1 MIPRFKITLKKFLSV
16 PLLTLFIVLSGTA
29 KERVFDVCVYG
40 ETPAGITAAL
50 QVAKMGRSVVLISTN
65 SHVGGMATSGLTA
78 TDLNNFRIAGGFTK
92 EFYQR
97 VYAHYLDSSA
107 WRVEGRTEYFE
118 RSKKRTYTGKND
130 SLKMQWVYEAGVGE
144 KIFKQMLQDHGVE
157 VIYNQRIN
165 LKTTPFKQDG
175 RLKTISMESGL
186 KIGAKM
192 FIDASYEGDL
202 MRMAGVS
209 FKVGRE
215 SNATYGETMNGIRMG
230 AVVGN
235 GKTSIDPYVI
245 PGNPNSGLLPF
256 IDAKPAGPNGT
267 GDDRTQT
274 YCYRL
279 TLTNDP
285 ANKIDVT
292 KPSNYNPL
300 WYEFLARVIAL
311 NPDISLSSIISFTPM
326 PNKKTDTNQ
335 GNFVGNS
342 YAWPNAN
349 HATRLQIAAQH
360 KAYSMGLLWFL
371 GNDERLP
378 LAMRTEMKT
387 WGWPKDEYLDT
398 DHFPYQVYV
407 REARRMT
414 SDYVM
419 TEQNC
424 NGSRPVADPVAIA
437 TYPLDCHFIAR
448 VVDAEGKVRI
458 EGGYGKQKSTYYGI
472 SYRSI
477 IPQRK
482 ECSNLLVPV
491 CLSASHVAYSS
502 IRMEPVYMVLGQT
515 AGTAAVMALDR
526 KMDVQ
531 DLGYD
536 QLKTQLL
543 KDGQVLSLDRK
554 ITADIV
560 IYGGTSSAITAA
572 VQAAKMGKSVV
583 VVSPDLH
590 LGGLSSNGLGYTD
603 TGDKTV
609 IGGLARNFYHRLYNH
624 YQTDSA
630 WKWQQRSAFGNK
642 GQGTVANDTAYKT
655 MWLFEPHVA
664 EAAFENMIRENN
676 IMVYRDRWLDRSPG
690 GVTMKNNKIISFKTL
705 DGTAFIGKAF
715 IDATYEGDL
724 MAAAGVGYT
733 VGRESAQQYGEQW
746 NGVQTEVFHHAHHF
760 KQKID
765 PYNISGKPSSGLL
778 PEVSAAPPGNKGD
791 GDNKIQAYCYRLCMS
806 ANPENS
812 IPFPKPEGY
821 DPKRYEI
828 LSRLFAAGWR
838 DVFPKFDAVP
848 NKKTDTNNH
857 GPFSSD
863 FIGGNHDYP
872 DASYVRRK
880 EIILEHER
888 YQKGYLYFMAN
899 DPSVPKDIQQQFNTY
914 GLAKDE
920 FIENGG
926 WPYQLYVRE
935 ARRML
940 GDFVM
945 TEKDALAKT
954 VIARPIG
961 MGSYSLDSHNTQRYV
976 TAEGYI
982 QNEGDIG
989 VKPDRPYSIDFG
1001 AILPKEKQCSNLL
1014 VSVCVSSSHIAYGS
1028 IRMEPVFMILGQS
1041 AALAAALAIDK
1052 KINVQQVPYDLLEQ
1066 EMIKAGQILRK

>member
-1 MIPRFKITLKKFLSV
+1 
-16 PLLTLFIVLSGTA
+16 
-29 KERVFDVCVYG
+29 
-40 ETPAGITAAL
+40 
-50 QVAKMGRSVVLISTN
+50 LISTN
-65 SHVGGMATSGLTA
+65 NHVGGMATSGLTA

-97 VYAHYLDSSA
+97 VYTHYLDSAA
-107 WRVEGRTEYFE
+107 WKAEGRAEFFE

-130 SLKMQWVYEAGVGE
+130 SLKIQWVYESGVGE
-144 KIFKQMLQDHGVE
+144 KIFKQMLKDHGVE

-165 LKTTPFKQDG
+165 LKSAPVKQDG
-175 RLKTISMESGL
+175 RLKIITMESGL

-202 MRMAGVS
+202 MHMAGVS

-230 AVVGN
+230 PVVGN
-235 GKTSIDPYVI
+235 GETSIDPYVI

-256 IDAKPAGPNGT
+256 IDAKPAGPDGT

-285 ANKIDVT
+285 ANKIEVK

-300 WYEFLARVIAL
+300 WYEFLARMIAL

-335 GNFVGNS
+335 GNFVGMS
-342 YAWPNAN
+342 YAWPNAS
-349 HATRLQIAAQH
+349 HATRLQIADQH
-360 KAYSMGLLWFL
+360 KAYSMGLIWFL

-378 LAMRTEMKT
+378 LAMRNEMKT

-407 REARRMT
+407 REARRMI

-424 NGSRPVADPVAIA
+424 NGERPVADPVAIA
-437 TYPLDCHFIAR
+437 TYPLDCHYVAR
-448 VVDAEGKVRI
+448 VVDADGKVRL
-458 EGGYGKQKSTYYGI
+458 EGGYGKQKATYYGI

-477 IPQRK
+477 IPRRN

-515 AGTAAVMALDR
+515 AGTAAVMALEK

-630 WKWQQRSAFGNK
+630 WKWQAKSAFGNK
-642 GQGTVANDTAYKT
+642 GQGTVASDTTLKT

-690 GVTMKNNKIISFKTL
+690 GVTMNNNKIISFRTL
-705 DGTAFIGKAF
+705 DGAVFVGKAF

-724 MAAAGVGYT
+724 MAAAGVKYT

-765 PYNISGKPSSGLL
+765 PYKIPGNPSSGLL
-778 PEVSAAPPGNKGD
+778 PEISAAPPGNKGD

-828 LSRLFAAGWR
+828 LARLFAAGWR

-899 DPSVPKDIQQQFNTY
+899 DPTVPKEIQQQFNTY

-920 FIENGG
+920 FVENGG

-945 TEKDALAKT
+945 TEKDALGKT
-954 VIARPIG
+954 AIARPIG

-989 VKPDRPYSIDFG
+989 VKPDRAYSIDYG
-1001 AILPKEKQCSNLL
+1001 AILPKEKECSNLL

-1041 AALAAALAIDK
+1041 AAMAAAMAIDK
-1052 KINVQQVPYDLLEQ
+1052 KIPVQQLSYVELEKALLA
-1066 EMIKAGQILRK
+1066 AGQVLRK

>member
-1 MIPRFKITLKKFLSV
+1 MFCFPNLLQQLFRISFATIFMISDAAAKDR
-16 PLLTLFIVLSGTA
+16 VL
-29 KERVFDVCVYG
+29 DVCVYG

-50 QVAKMGRSVVLISTN
+50 QVAKMGKSVVLISTTK
-65 SHVGGMATSGLTA
+65 HVGGMATSGLTA

-97 VYAHYLDSSA
+97 IYTHYLDSSA
-107 WRVEGRTEYFE
+107 WRVEGRESFFE
-118 RSKKRTYTGKND
+118 RSKKRTFTGKND
-130 SLKMQWVYEAGVGE
+130 ALKMQWVYESGVGE
-144 KIFKQMLQDHGVE
+144 KIFKQMLQDLGVV
-157 VIYNQRIN
+157 VIYNQRID
-165 LKTTPFKQDG
+165 LGSSPIKQNG
-175 RLKTISMESGL
+175 RLKIIRMESGL
-186 KIGAKM
+186 KIAAKM

-202 MRMAGVS
+202 MSSSGVDY
-209 FKVGRE
+209 KVGRE
-215 SNATYGETMNGIRMG
+215 SNATYGETMNGIRLG
-230 AVVGN
+230 PVVGN
-235 GKTSIDPYVI
+235 GETSIDPYII
-245 PGNPNSGLLPF
+245 PGKPESGLLPF
-256 IDAKPAGPNGT
+256 LDAKPSGPDGT

-279 TLTNDP
+279 TLTND
-285 ANKIDVT
+285 ADNRIDVA
-292 KPSNYNPL
+292 KPNNYNPL
-300 WYEFLARVIAL
+300 WYEFLARMIAL
-311 NPDISLSSIISFTPM
+311 NPDVSLSNIISFTPM

-335 GNFVGNS
+335 GNFVGMS
-342 YAWPNAN
+342 YAWPNAD
-349 HATRLQIAAQH
+349 HATRLQIAVKH
-360 KAYSMGLLWFL
+360 RDYSMGLLWFL

-378 LAMRTEMKT
+378 LSMRMEMKT

-407 REARRMT
+407 REARRMI
-414 SDYVM
+414 SDHVM
-419 TEQNC
+419 TEQHC
-424 NGSRPVADPVAIA
+424 TGEIPVVDPVAVA
-437 TYPLDCHFIAR
+437 TYPLDCHFVAR
-448 VVDAEGKVRI
+448 VVDAQGKVRI

-477 IPQRK
+477 TPK
-482 ECSNLLVPV
+482 KSSCSNLLVPV

-502 IRMEPVYMVLGQT
+502 IRMEPVYMVLGQS
-515 AGTAAVMALDR
+515 AGTAAVMALESNIG
-526 KMDVQ
+526 VQ
-531 DLGYD
+531 DLSYEN
-536 QLKTQLL
+536 LKAQLL
-543 KDGQVLSLDRK
+543 KDGQVLSLERK
-554 ITADIV
+554 ITADVIV
-560 IYGGTSSAITAA
+560 YGGTSSAVIAA
-572 VQAAKMGKSVV
+572 VQAAQMGKTVV
-583 VVSPDLH
+583 MVSPDVH

-630 WKWQQRSAFGNK
+630 WKWQKRNEFGNR

-664 EAAFENMIRENN
+664 EAAFESMISENR
-676 IMVYRDRWLDRSPG
+676 IMVYRDRWLDRLPG
-690 GVTMKNNKIISFKTL
+690 GVNMKGNQILSIKTL
-705 DGTAFIGKAF
+705 DGMVFAGKAF

-724 MAAAGVGYT
+724 MAASGVEYA
-733 VGRESAQQYGEQW
+733 VGREAAGQYGEQW

-765 PYNISGKPSSGLL
+765 PYKIPGRPSSGLL
-778 PEVSAAPPGNKGD
+778 PELSAATPGNKGD

-806 ANPENS
+806 TAPANS

-863 FIGGNHDYP
+863 FIGGNYDYP

-880 EIILEHER
+880 EIIMEHER

-899 DPSVPKDIQQQFNTY
+899 DPSVPKDIQAQFNTY

-920 FIENGG
+920 FVDNGG

-935 ARRML
+935 SRRMR
-940 GDFVM
+940 GNVVM
-945 TEKDALAKT
+945 TEKDALGKT
-954 VIARPIG
+954 AIAHPIG
-961 MGSYSLDSHNTQRYV
+961 MGSYALDSHNTQRYV
-976 TAEGYI
+976 TIEGYI

-989 VKPDRPYSIDFG
+989 VRPDRPYSIDFG
-1001 AILPKEKQCSNLL
+1001 AITPKEEQCSNLL
-1014 VSVCVSSSHIAYGS
+1014 VSVCVSSTHIAYGS

-1041 AALAAALAIDK
+1041 AAIAASMAIDMK
-1052 KINVQQVPYDLLEQ
+1052 TSVQKVPYAMLEK

>member
-1 MIPRFKITLKKFLSV
+1 V
-16 PLLTLFIVLSGTA
+16 
-29 KERVFDVCVYG
+29 
-40 ETPAGITAAL
+40 
-50 QVAKMGRSVVLISTN
+50 
-65 SHVGGMATSGLTA
+65 
-78 TDLNNFRIAGGFTK
+78 
-92 EFYQR
+92 
-97 VYAHYLDSSA
+97 
-107 WRVEGRTEYFE
+107 
-118 RSKKRTYTGKND
+118 
-130 SLKMQWVYEAGVGE
+130 
-144 KIFKQMLQDHGVE
+144 KQE
-157 VIYNQRIN
+157 
-165 LKTTPFKQDG
+165 G
-175 RLKTISMESGL
+175 RLKHITMESGL
-186 KIGAKM
+186 KVGAKM

-230 AVVGN
+230 PVVGN

-300 WYEFLARVIAL
+300 WYEFLARMIAL
-311 NPDISLSSIISFTPM
+311 NPDIALSSIISFTPM

-335 GNFVGNS
+335 GNFVGMS

-349 HATRLQIAAQH
+349 HDTRVEIAAQH
-360 KAYSMGLLWFL
+360 KSYSMGLLWFL

-378 LAMRTEMKT
+378 LAMRNEMKT

-407 REARRMT
+407 REARRMI

-424 NGSRPVADPVAIA
+424 NGSRPVKDPVAIA
-437 TYPLDCHFIAR
+437 TYPLDCHFVAR
-448 VVDAEGKVRI
+448 VVDADGNVRI

-477 IPQRK
+477 IPKRN

-572 VQAAKMGKSVV
+572 VQAVKMGKLVV
-583 VVSPDLH
+583 VVSPDVH

-642 GQGTVANDTAYKT
+642 GQGTVANDTSLKT

-664 EAAFENMIRENN
+664 EAAFENMIRENK

-690 GVTMKNNKIISFKTL
+690 GVTKKNNKIISFKTL
-705 DGTAFIGKAF
+705 DGTTFIGKAF

-765 PYNISGKPSSGLL
+765 PYKIPGKPSSGLL

-806 ANPENS
+806 SNPENS

-828 LSRLFAAGWR
+828 LARLFAAGWR

-899 DPSVPKDIQQQFNTY
+899 DPAVPKEIQQQFNTY

-920 FIENGG
+920 FIENDG

-935 ARRML
+935 SRRML

-945 TEKDALAKT
+945 TEKDALGKT
-954 VIARPIG
+954 SIARPIG

-976 TAEGYI
+976 TSEGYV

-989 VKPDRPYSIDFG
+989 VRPDRPYSIDYG
-1001 AILPKEKQCSNLL
+1001 AILPKEKECSNLL

-1041 AALAAALAIDK
+1041 AAMAAAMAIDK
-1052 KINVQQVPYDLLEQ
+1052 KIPVQQLSYVELEKALLA
-1066 EMIKAGQILRK
+1066 AGQVLRK

>member
-1 MIPRFKITLKKFLSV
+1 MVLFRNFLQVQVFSI
-16 PLLTLFIVLSGTA
+16 LFLTSFFSSLNA
-29 KERVFDVCVYG
+29 KERMIDVCVYG

-50 QVAKMGRSVVLISTN
+50 QVAKMGKSVVLISTTR
-65 SHVGGMATSGLTA
+65 HLGGMATSGLTA

-97 VYAHYLDSSA
+97 IYTYYLNSSA
-107 WRVEGRTEYFE
+107 WRVEGRADFFE
-118 RSKKRTYTGKND
+118 RSKKRTFTGKND
-130 SLKMQWVYEAGVGE
+130 SLKMQWVYEPGVGE
-144 KIFKQMLQDHGVE
+144 TIFRQMLKDRGVLLIFNE
-157 VIYNQRIN
+157 KLN
-165 LKTTPFKQDG
+165 LKAVPVKQNG
-175 RLKTISMESGL
+175 RLQTIRMESGL
-186 KIGAKM
+186 TVSAKM

-202 MRMAGVS
+202 MSRSGVDY
-209 FKVGRE
+209 KVGRE
-215 SNATYGETMNGIRMG
+215 SNATYGETMNGIRLG
-230 AVVGN
+230 PVVGN
-235 GKTSIDPYVI
+235 GETSIDPYII
-245 PGNPNSGLLPF
+245 PVKPESGLLPF
-256 IDAKPAGPNGT
+256 IDPKPNGEEGT

-279 TLTNDP
+279 TLTNDA
-285 ANKIDVT
+285 ANRIDVI
-292 KPSNYNPL
+292 KPKNYNPL
-300 WYEFLARVIAL
+300 WYEFLARMIAL
-311 NPDISLSSIISFTPM
+311 NPGISLSSIISFTPM

-342 YAWPNAN
+342 YAWPNAD
-349 HATRLQIAAQH
+349 HATRLQIAAKH
-360 KAYSMGLLWFL
+360 REYSMGLIWFL

-378 LAMRTEMKT
+378 LTMRTEMKT

-407 REARRMT
+407 REARRMV
-414 SDYVM
+414 SDHVM
-419 TEQNC
+419 TEQHC
-424 NGSRPVADPVAIA
+424 TGERPVTDPVAVA

-448 VVDAEGKVRI
+448 VLDAEGKVRI

-477 IPQRK
+477 VPK
-482 ECSNLLVPV
+482 KSACSNLLVPV

-502 IRMEPVYMVLGQT
+502 IRMEPVYMALGQT
-515 AGTAAVMALDR
+515 AGTAAVMSLES
-526 KMDVQ
+526 KIDVQ
-531 DLGYD
+531 DLSYES
-536 QLKTQLL
+536 LKAQLL
-543 KDGQVLSLDRK
+543 KDGQVLSLERR

-560 IYGGTSSAITAA
+560 VYGGTSSAVIAA
-572 VQAAKMGKSVV
+572 VQAAHMGKSVV
-583 VVSPDLH
+583 LVSPDLH

-603 TGDKTV
+603 TGDKSV

-624 YQTDSA
+624 YQSDSA
-630 WKWQQRSAFGNK
+630 WKWQQRNAFGNR

-664 EAAFENMIRENN
+664 EAAFEKMISENK
-676 IMVYRDRWLDRSPG
+676 IMVYRDRWLDRLPNG
-690 GVTMKNNKIISFKTL
+690 ITMKGSKIISFKTL
-705 DGTAFIGKAF
+705 DGIAFMGKTF

-724 MAAAGVGYT
+724 MAAAGVEYA
-733 VGRESAQQYGEQW
+733 VGREAVGQYGEQW

-765 PYNISGKPSSGLL
+765 PYNIPGIPSSGLL

-806 ANPENS
+806 TAPANS
-812 IPFPKPEGY
+812 IPFPKPDGY

-863 FIGGNHDYP
+863 FIGANYDYP

-914 GLAKDE
+914 GLARDE
-920 FIENGG
+920 FADNGG

-945 TEKDALAKT
+945 TEKDALGKT
-954 VIARPIG
+954 AIARPIG

-976 TAEGYI
+976 TAEGYV

-989 VKPDRPYSIDFG
+989 VKPERAYSIDFG
-1001 AILPKEKQCSNLL
+1001 AITPKEKQCSNLL
-1014 VSVCVSSSHIAYGS
+1014 VSVCVSSTHIAYGS

-1041 AALAAALAIDK
+1041 AAIAASLAIDR
-1052 KINVQQVPYDLLEQ
+1052 KITVQKVPYADLEN
-1066 EMIKAGQILRK
+1066 EMIKAGQILRKQ

>member
-1 MIPRFKITLKKFLSV
+1 MFCFQTLLRRLLSIP
-16 PLLTLFIVLSGTA
+16 LFIIFIFSSAIA
-29 KERVFDVCVYG
+29 KERIFDVCVYG

-50 QVAKMGRSVVLISTN
+50 QVAKMGKSVVLISTN
-65 SHVGGMATSGLTA
+65 NHVGGMATSGLTA
-78 TDLNNFRIAGGFTK
+78 TDLNNFRIAGGVTK

-97 VYAHYLDSSA
+97 IYTHYLDSSA
-107 WRVEGRTEYFE
+107 WRAEGRAAFFE

-130 SLKMQWVYEAGVGE
+130 SLKIQWVYESGVGE
-144 KIFKQMLQDHGVE
+144 KIFKQMLHDHGVH

-165 LKTTPFKQDG
+165 LKSSPIKEDG
-175 RLKTISMESGL
+175 RLKIISMESGV
-186 KIGAKM
+186 KIAAKM

-202 MRMAGVS
+202 MRVAGLS

-215 SNATYGETMNGIRMG
+215 SNATYGETMNGIRLG
-230 AVVGN
+230 PVVGN
-235 GKTSIDPYVI
+235 GKTSIDPYII
-245 PGNPNSGLLPF
+245 PGKPESGLLPF
-256 IDAKPAGPNGT
+256 IDAKPAGAEGT
-267 GDDRTQT
+267 GDNRTQT

-279 TLTNDP
+279 TLTNDV
-285 ANKIDVT
+285 ANRIDVV
-292 KPSNYNPL
+292 KPRNYNPL
-300 WYEFLARVIAL
+300 WYEFLARMIAL
-311 NPDISLSSIISFTPM
+311 NPDIELSSIISFTPM

-342 YAWPNAN
+342 YAWPNAD
-349 HATRLQIAAQH
+349 HATRVQVATQH
-360 KAYSMGLLWFL
+360 KEYSMGLIWFL

-378 LAMRTEMKT
+378 LSMRTEMKT

-407 REARRMT
+407 REARRMI

-424 NGSRPVADPVAIA
+424 NGARPVADPVAVA
-437 TYPLDCHFIAR
+437 TYPLDCHYVAR
-448 VVDAEGKVRI
+448 VLDDQGKVRL

-472 SYRSI
+472 SFRSI
-477 IPQRK
+477 IPKRN

-502 IRMEPVYMVLGQT
+502 IRMEPVYMVLGQS
-515 AGTAAVMALDR
+515 AATAAVMALE
-526 KMDVQ
+526 KKIDVQ
-531 DLGYD
+531 DLSYES
-536 QLKTQLL
+536 LKAQLL
-543 KDGQVLSLDRK
+543 KDGQVLSLERK
-554 ITADIV
+554 ITADIIV
-560 IYGGTSSAITAA
+560 YGGTSSAVIAA
-572 VQAAKMGKSVV
+572 VQAVQMGKSVV

-630 WKWQQRSAFGNK
+630 WKWQKRNAFGNR

-664 EAAFENMIRENN
+664 EAAFEQMIKENR
-676 IMVYRDRWLDRSPG
+676 IMVYRDRWLDRLPG
-690 GVTMKNNKIISFKTL
+690 GVNMKGNKIISFKTL
-705 DGTAFIGKAF
+705 DGMVFAGKAF

-724 MAAAGVGYT
+724 MAAAGVQYT
-733 VGRESAQQYGEQW
+733 VGREAAGQYGEQF

-765 PYNISGKPSSGLL
+765 PYKIPGIPSSGLL
-778 PEVSAAPPGNKGD
+778 PEVSAAPPGSKGD

-806 ANPENS
+806 TDPANS

-863 FIGGNHDYP
+863 YIGANYDYP

-899 DPSVPKDIQQQFNTY
+899 DPSVPKDIQQQFNAY

-920 FIENGG
+920 FTDNGG
-926 WPYQLYVRE
+926 WPHQLYVRE

-945 TEKDALAKT
+945 TEKDALGKT
-954 VIARPIG
+954 TIAHPIG

-976 TAEGYI
+976 TAEGYL

-1001 AILPKEKQCSNLL
+1001 AILPKEKECANLL

-1041 AALAAALAIDK
+1041 AAIAASMAIDN
-1052 KINVQQVPYDLLEQ
+1052 KISIQKVSYDLLEQ

>member
-1 MIPRFKITLKKFLSV
+1 MVLFRNFLQLQILSIVFSICFFSSLK
-16 PLLTLFIVLSGTA
+16 A
-29 KERVFDVCVYG
+29 KERLFDVCVYG

-50 QVAKMGRSVVLISTN
+50 QVAKMGKTVILIST
-65 SHVGGMATSGLTA
+65 SKHLGGMATSGLTA

-97 VYAHYLDSSA
+97 IYTHYLDSSA

-118 RSKKRTYTGKND
+118 RSKKRTFTGKND
-130 SLKMQWVYEAGVGE
+130 SLKMQWVYEPGVGE
-144 KIFKQMLQDHGVE
+144 TIFRQMLKDRGVLLIFNE
-157 VIYNQRIN
+157 KLN
-165 LKTTPFKQDG
+165 LNAVPVKLNG
-175 RLKTISMESGL
+175 RLQTIHMESGMS
-186 KIGAKM
+186 ISAKM

-202 MRMAGVS
+202 MSRSGVDY
-209 FKVGRE
+209 KVGRE

-230 AVVGN
+230 PVVGN
-235 GKTSIDPYVI
+235 GETSIDPYVI
-245 PGNPNSGLLPF
+245 PGKPESGLLPF
-256 IDAKPAGPNGT
+256 IDPKPTGQVGA

-279 TLTNDP
+279 TLTNDA
-285 ANKIDVT
+285 ANRIDVI
-292 KPSNYNPL
+292 KPKNYNPL
-300 WYEFLARVIAL
+300 WYEFLARMIAL
-311 NPDISLSSIISFTPM
+311 NPGISLSSIISFTPM

-342 YAWPNAN
+342 YAWPNAD

-360 KAYSMGLLWFL
+360 KDYSMGLIWFL

-378 LAMRTEMKT
+378 LILRTEMKT

-407 REARRMT
+407 REARRMI

-424 NGSRPVADPVAIA
+424 NGARPVTDPVAVA
-437 TYPLDCHFIAR
+437 TYPLDCHYVAR

-477 IPQRK
+477 VPPK
-482 ECSNLLVPV
+482 TACGNLLVPV

-502 IRMEPVYMVLGQT
+502 IRMEPVYMVLGQS
-515 AGTAAVMALDR
+515 AGTAAVMALQSNIN
-526 KMDVQ
+526 VQ
-531 DLGYD
+531 DLSYES
-536 QLKTQLL
+536 LKAQLL
-543 KDGQVLSLDRK
+543 KDGQVLSLERK
-554 ITADIV
+554 ISADIV
-560 IYGGTSSAITAA
+560 VYGGTSSAVIAA
-572 VQAAKMGKSVV
+572 VQAAQMGKSVV
-583 VVSPDLH
+583 MVSPDLH

-630 WKWQQRSAFGNK
+630 WKWQQRNAFGNR

-664 EAAFENMIRENN
+664 EAAFEQMISENR
-676 IMVYRDRWLDRSPG
+676 IMVYRDRWLDRLPG
-690 GVTMKNNKIISFKTL
+690 GVNMKGNKILSFRTL
-705 DGTAFIGKAF
+705 DGTTFVGKAF

-724 MAAAGVGYT
+724 MAAAGVEYA
-733 VGRESAQQYGEQW
+733 VGREAAGQYGEQF

-765 PYNISGKPSSGLL
+765 PYKIPGLPSSGLL

-806 ANPENS
+806 TAPANS

-821 DPKRYEI
+821 DAKRYEI

-863 FIGGNHDYP
+863 YIGANYDYP

-880 EIILEHER
+880 EIIMEHER

-920 FIENGG
+920 FIDNGG

-935 ARRML
+935 ARRMR
-940 GDFVM
+940 GDLVM
-945 TEKDALAKT
+945 TEKDALGKT
-954 VIARPIG
+954 RIEHPIG
-961 MGSYSLDSHNTQRYV
+961 MGSYSLDSHNTQRYI
-976 TAEGYI
+976 TPEGNL

-989 VKPDRPYSIDFG
+989 VKPERPYSIDFG
-1001 AILPKEKQCSNLL
+1001 AITPKEKQCSNLL
-1014 VSVCVSSSHIAYGS
+1014 VSVCVSSTHIAYGS

-1041 AALAAALAIDK
+1041 AAIAASLAIDR
-1052 KINVQQVPYDLLEQ
+1052 KITVQKVPYDALEN